1 MLKAL
6 KIMAATLLF
15 TSQLFMSQLAV
26 ALPQDAVNINTASAV
41 ELAAVLDG
49 VGNARAEAIVAYR
62 EANGEFKTAEDLLA
76 VRGIGDHV
84 LDSNRTKIATRD

>member
-1 MLKAL
+1 
-6 KIMAATLLF
+6 MAATLLF
-15 TSQLFMSQLAV
+15 ASQLFMSQLAF
-26 ALPQDAVNINTASAV
+26 ALPQDAVNINTASAA

-49 VGNARAEAIVAYR
+49 VGNARAEAIVAFR
-62 EANGEFKTAEDLLA
+62 EANGEFKTPEDLLA

>member
-1 MLKAL
+1 MS
-6 KIMAATLLF
+6 AA
-15 TSQLFMSQLAV
+15 
-26 ALPQDAVNINTASAV
+26 

-49 VGNARAEAIVAYR
+49 VGNARAEAIVAFR
-62 EANGEFKTAEDLLA
+62 EANGEFKTPEDLLA